1 MSKVAAAI
9 TSPATKA
16 AKQENSTKSLRSIR
30 IRAPSPLLRG
40 LRLASKRLI
49 VAKDRAR
56 RHRVEAEGLGLSF
69 RALAGLAQNE
79 EPGRS
84 GGEAGGLT
92 PFESAKPMDGSA
104 NLLCCCRYSTK
115 TRIKQPL
122 QCAVEFAHLIISP
135 FGLRCSE
142 REYARFGLSRPHQS
156 QCDAKAGPTY
166 RSAGYVAVSPFSE
179 SPCGSPLVLYVWR
192 ISLM

>member
-40 LRLASKRLI
+40 LRVASKRLI

-122 QCAVEFAHLIISP
+122 QCAVEFAHLIISTFWVEVQRARVCP
-135 FGLRCSE
+135 IRVISAPSIPMRCQGRPNLPIGWLRG
-142 REYARFGLSRPHQS
+142 RQS
-156 QCDAKAGPTY
+156 
-166 RSAGYVAVSPFSE
+166 
-179 SPCGSPLVLYVWR
+179 LL
-192 ISLM
+192 